1 MESGAQLMRHA
12 RAYGFAGLAALAV
25 AAAAFAQTT
34 VTPLPDNAPVETTSL
49 DTSAV
54 SELAKAKW
62 GDPKAGAT
70 KAGACAAC
78 HGLDGN
84 PADPQYPRLAGQSE
98 RYVSH
103 QLALFKSGE
112 RNTGMAAVM
121 VPFASMLSAQDMR
134 DIGAYFATQKAAAGI
149 ADDTV
154 IASGPNQGM
163 KFYQVGQKLF
173 QGGDAG
179 RGIPAC
185 MACHGPT
192 GSGNPGPAYPHI
204 GGQQADYVVRRLQEY
219 RAGTTS
225 ETDPHLFDIMATV
238 AKSLTDEEISSL
250 GSYLQGLHERPD
262 MATQLAMAEAA
273 KAAPA
278 AAPAPAA
285 AADAGAPAPATDEA
299 PATDDAPDVETEPTA
314 PAPAQG

>member
-1 MESGAQLMRHA
+1 MRHA
-12 RAYGFAGLAALAV
+12 RAYGFAGLAAFAV

-34 VTPLPDNAPVETTSL
+34 VTPLPDNAPVETASL

-54 SELAKAKW
+54 AELAKTQW
-62 GDPKAGAT
+62 GDPQAGAT
-70 KAGACAAC
+70 KAGVCAAC

-84 PADPQYPRLAGQSE
+84 PTDPMYPRMAGQSE
-98 RYVSH
+98 RYIAH

-134 DIGAYFATQKAAAGI
+134 DIGAFFATQAAGAGI
-149 ADDTV
+149 ADDSV
-154 IASGPNQGM
+154 ITSGPNQGM

-173 QGGDAG
+173 RSGDMA

-192 GSGNPGPAYPHI
+192 GAGNPGPAYPHI
-204 GGQQADYVVRRLQEY
+204 GGQQADYVARRLQEY

-225 ETDPHLFDIMATV
+225 ESDPHLFNMMATV

-262 MATQLAMAEAA
+262 AATQAAMARAQQ
-273 KAAPA
+273 APA
-278 AAPAPAA
+278 AAPAPA
-285 AADAGAPAPATDEA
+285 PAPAEAA
-299 PATDDAPDVETEPTA
+299 PALEAEPA
-314 PAPAQG
+314 AQPEQG